1 MPDNPRVAPPG
12 RVFSSRAWALAGLLV
27 LALAALVDGLGREG
41 VALGGWSLEPLPARA
56 LLLGLLAIALF
67 APQRPLSLPLVYGLT
82 LTLLALVTG
91 WAVLDLRGEPE
102 RAADA
107 PLAATLAASDGSAPT
122 SLTLAPA
129 VLRGPYRAAQAL
141 GRAGAYELTLDG
153 ALVAPETGR
162 YALRLECPS
171 ECSLSLDGHP
181 VLSAPGSTEIALRE
195 GAYALRARL
204 VAGGQGFLR
213 IGWRR
218 PAFLT
223 LGSVYAAIGPASLAA
238 DGADGARAFHE
249 RERVALARATRLAAI
264 WLAAGLVTLR
274 LGSALAGWR
283 SALKASLRSA
293 AADPVARRSAAFGLA
308 AAALVTVLR
317 LLASPNA
324 PDGLHLHAW
333 TGEYLMQTVS
343 VADLKIEPIRSL
355 VYNHIQP
362 PLLDALR
369 AASAQR
375 HRALDG
381 IALENAVDADIYRI
395 WALVAGLLA
404 MLVHDW
410 LHAAAGP
417 RVALVGT
424 ALFILHPAFL
434 FYATF
439 QDSTFLSGA
448 GVAWASYE
456 LWRLSRGGGSPG
468 RLALVLSLLFL
479 TRSIVQWP
487 FLVVISACF
496 WLLGVDR
503 RRALRALA
511 PFALV
516 VVLFMAKQYALF
528 GLTITSS
535 FGPDSFC
542 KGLSAFCQGTT
553 PVPLPEL
560 PSPMAASA
568 LRRIEKPN
576 GEYNWNQ
583 LAFLRRSFSQMQE
596 YKALLR
602 ETSPGTLVGLVA
614 HTLGFW
620 LQPSSRHSPHVL
632 VDALPWREPFD
643 FVMSGVPLVLLLLAS
658 AGVVAWRD
666 GPSVAAARRALGLA
680 LPCLYVFSVSV
691 IFESGENMRYKFFV
705 EPTLWVLFFTQGA
718 AVARLLRE
726 RR

>member
-1 MPDNPRVAPPG
+1 MVPPG
-12 RVFSSRAWALAGLLV
+12 RVFSSRVWAIAGLLV
-27 LALAALVDGLGREG
+27 LALAAVLDGLGREG
-41 VALGGWSLEPLPARA
+41 VALWGFSLEPLPARA
-56 LLLGLLAIALF
+56 LLLGLLAIALL
-67 APQRPLSLPLVYGLT
+67 APHRPLPLPHVYGLA
-82 LTLLALVTG
+82 LTLLTLVTG
-91 WAVLDLRGEPE
+91 WAVLDLRGEAE
-102 RAADA
+102 RGSHA
-107 PLAATLAASDGSAPT
+107 PVAATLVPSDGVAPS
-122 SLTLAPA
+122 SLSLAPE

-141 GRAGAYELTLDG
+141 GKGGGYELRLDG

-162 YALRLECPS
+162 YALRLGCPS
-171 ECSLSLDGHP
+171 ECSLSLEGHP
-181 VLSAPGSTEIALRE
+181 VLAAPGESEIALRE
-195 GAYALRARL
+195 GAYSLNASFVAR
-204 VAGGQGFLR
+204 GQGFLR
-213 IGWRR
+213 LEWRR
-218 PAFLT
+218 PAAVT
-223 LGSVYAAIGPASLAA
+223 VGSVYAAIGPSSLAA
-238 DGADGARAFHE
+238 DGAASARAFHE
-249 RERVALARATRLAAI
+249 RERVALERAARLAAI
-264 WLAAGLVTLR
+264 WLAAALVTLR
-274 LGSALAGWR
+274 LGAALAGWR
-283 SALKASLRSA
+283 ASLTA
-293 AADPVARRSAAFGLA
+293 ALRRAVTEPVARRSAAFGLA
-308 AAALVTVLR
+308 AALFVTLLR
-317 LLASPNA
+317 LLASPSA

-343 VADLKIEPIRSL
+343 VADLRIEPVRSL

-369 AASAQR
+369 AMSAQR

-381 IALENAVDADIYRI
+381 IALENAVDADIYLV
-395 WALVAGLLA
+395 WAVVAGLLA
-404 MLVHDW
+404 TLVHEW

-417 RVALVGT
+417 RVALAGAV
-424 ALFILHPAFL
+424 LLILHPAFL

-439 QDSTFLSGA
+439 QDSTFPSGA

-487 FLVVISACF
+487 FLLVISASF
-496 WLLGVDR
+496 WLLRVDR
-503 RRALRALA
+503 RRALRALG

-516 VVLFMAKQYALF
+516 IALFMAKQYALF
-528 GLTITSS
+528 GLTMTSS

-568 LRRIEKPN
+568 LRRIEKLN

-602 ETSPGTLVGLVA
+602 ETSPGTLLGLVE
-614 HTLGFW
+614 HTLGHW
-620 LQPSSRHSPHVL
+620 LKPSSRHSPHVL
-632 VDALPWREPFD
+632 VDALPWRAPFD
-643 FVMSGVPLVLLLLAS
+643 FVMSGVPLVLLLLGS
-658 AGVVAWRD
+658 AGVVFWRD
-666 GPSVAAARRALGLA
+666 GLSLAAARRALGLA
-680 LPCLYVFSVSV
+680 LPCLYVFAVSV

-705 EPTLWVLFFTQGA
+705 EPTLWVLFFTQGTA
-718 AVARLLRE
+718 AVRLLRE